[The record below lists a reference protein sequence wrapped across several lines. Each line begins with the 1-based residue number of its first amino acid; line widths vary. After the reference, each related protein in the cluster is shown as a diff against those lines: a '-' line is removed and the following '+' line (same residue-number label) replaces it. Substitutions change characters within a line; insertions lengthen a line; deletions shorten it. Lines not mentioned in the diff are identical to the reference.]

1 MENNLLWKYF
11 RKVSEVFLPTPFAR
25 RATGQILSFR
35 APGQISTHALRT
47 EGDIRPQLSLET
59 SYNFYPRPPHGG
71 TTGRAT
77 RQHFYPRPP
86 HGWRHKAE
94 KAQAKIP
101 FLSTPSTRRATVSRQ
116 RFPLSIGIST
126 NALHA
131 EGDSQ
136 PSTGAGSCRDFYPH
150 PHAEGDSGFGGLS
163 WRLWDFYP
171 RPYTEG
177 DQKKKSSAVFR
188 RISSHTLRIEGD
200 RWASSG
206 VISPGSFLPTPSTW
220 RATMTSINEAKSTR
234 NFYPRPPH
242 GGRQKST
249 IGVNHS
255 LQTAVLFPR
264 DSNRRFVETTHA
276 DWVQAQPASRR
287 QATCARTL
295 IFNYQKPTTRLGA
308 ASCRLA
314 GGAAD

>member
-101 FLSTPSTRRATVSRQ
+101 FLSTPSARRATWKAA
-116 RFPLSIGIST
+116 ST
-126 NALHA
+126 RV
-131 EGDSQ
+131 Q
-136 PSTGAGSCRDFYPH
+136 
-150 PHAEGDSGFGGLS
+150 
-163 WRLWDFYP
+163 
-171 RPYTEG
+171 
-177 DQKKKSSAVFR
+177 
-188 RISSHTLRIEGD
+188 
-200 RWASSG
+200 
-206 VISPGSFLPTPSTW
+206 FLPTPSTR
-220 RATMTSINEAKSTR
+220 RATLSNCSSQSQFSY
-234 NFYPRPPH
+234 FYPRPPH
-242 GGRQKST
+242 GGRLP
-249 IGVNHS
+249 VLPLRS
-255 LQTAVLFPR
+255 LRRVHFYPR
-264 DSNRRFVETTHA
+264 PPHGGRRMG
-276 DWVQAQPASRR
+276 R
-287 QATCARTL
+287 
-295 IFNYQKPTTRLGA
+295 N
-308 ASCRLA
+308 
-314 GGAAD
+314 

>member
-126 NALHA
+126 NVLHA

-150 PHAEGDSGFGGLS
+150 PHAEGDSGSGGLS

-188 RISSHTLRIEGD
+188 RISSHALHAEGD
-200 RWASSG
+200 THTRSVPRWSVKISTHTLHTEGDLATSSLTTRCG
-206 VISPGSFLPTPSTW
+206 LFLPTPSTQKG
-220 RATMTSINEAKSTR
+220 NR
-234 NFYPRPPH
+234 NPQANAP
-242 GGRQKST
+242 
-249 IGVNHS
+249 
-255 LQTAVLFPR
+255 FPR
-264 DSNRRFVETTHA
+264 GSNCRFIESTHA
-276 DWVQAQPASRR
+276 NWVQAQPA
-287 QATCARTL
+287 
-295 IFNYQKPTTRLGA
+295 
-308 ASCRLA
+308 
-314 GGAAD
+314 

>member
-101 FLSTPSTRRATVSRQ
+101 FLSTPATRRATVSRQ

-126 NALHA
+126 NTLHA

-150 PHAEGDSGFGGLS
+150 PHAEGDSGSGGYRGGSGISTHAPTRRATKRKSPLRSFG
-163 WRLWDFYP
+163 
-171 RPYTEG
+171 E
-177 DQKKKSSAVFR
+177 
-188 RISSHTLRIEGD
+188 
-200 RWASSG
+200 
-206 VISPGSFLPTPSTW
+206 FLATPSAW
-220 RATMTSINEAKSTR
+220 RATGG
-234 NFYPRPPH
+234 PP
-242 GGRQKST
+242 
-249 IGVNHS
+249 
-255 LQTAVLFPR
+255 
-264 DSNRRFVETTHA
+264 
-276 DWVQAQPASRR
+276 PA
-287 QATCARTL
+287 
-295 IFNYQKPTTRLGA
+295 
-308 ASCRLA
+308 
-314 GGAAD
+314 

>member
-86 HGWRHKAE
+86 HGGRHKAE

-101 FLSTPSTRRATVSRQ
+101 FLSTPATRRATVSRQ

-126 NALHA
+126 NALHT
-131 EGDSQ
+131 EGDLYR
-136 PSTGAGSCRDFYPH
+136 CDLRLHERDFYPR
-150 PHAEGDSGFGGLS
+150 PHIEGDSGFGGLS
-163 WRLWDFYP
+163 WRLWDFYL
-171 RPYTEG
+171 RPHTEG

-206 VISPGSFLPTPSTW
+206 VISPGSFLPTPSAR
-220 RATMTSINEAKSTR
+220 RAT
-234 NFYPRPPH
+234 Y
-242 GGRQKST
+242 
-249 IGVNHS
+249 
-255 LQTAVLFPR
+255 
-264 DSNRRFVETTHA
+264 
-276 DWVQAQPASRR
+276 
-287 QATCARTL
+287 
-295 IFNYQKPTTRLGA
+295 GA
-308 ASCRLA
+308 
-314 GGAAD
+314 